1 MQSSFST
8 YEFDYFS
15 GSQVGVYIGDTLI
28 DDIASIRF
36 NVTQSR
42 RPIYGYASQYFHSV
56 SAGQVLVEGDFLIPF
71 REPNYLLA
79 TLINYGRKE
88 GKIRAPLKNVESE
101 TKNKGISPE
110 FLESFFHAGRKASAL
125 ELATA
130 LKGVNSQQWSDIKA
144 QMESGVYET
153 QTVYDKPNMT
163 GTEGENYDTL
173 STYRRADQY
182 PPFDIYVTYGDPTSK
197 YAPNTLRKILG
208 VHIIGQGQGIEV
220 GGQPVAEQYS
230 FIARN
235 LA

>member
-1 MQSSFST
+1 MAQFST

-42 RPIYGYASQYFHSV
+42 RPVYGYASQYFHSV
-56 SAGQVLVEGDFLIPF
+56 SAGQVLVEGDFIIPF

-79 TLINYGRKE
+79 TLINYGRKSDP
-88 GKIRAPLKNVESE
+88 KIRAQLKYENE
-101 TKNKGISPE
+101 KGVSQDY
-110 FLESFFHAGRKASAL
+110 LESFFYAGKARMSML
-125 ELATA
+125 GLSNA
-130 LKGVNSQQWSDIKA
+130 LKSVNNQQWVDVKA
-144 QMESGVYET
+144 QMEKMIYEN

-163 GTEGENYDTL
+163 SSEGNSYEALN
-173 STYRRADQY
+173 TYRRADQY
-182 PPFDIYVTYGDPTSK
+182 PPFDIYITYGDPTSK

-208 VHIIGQGQGIEV
+208 VHIVGQGQGIEV